1 MQKFMNCLRERI
13 RTDSLNTS
21 AIILSSFYR
30 SLMVY
35 FLTPLAAAGG
45 ITEKEIE
52 NIEAHMKKCQ
62 YGLKGDISN

>member
-1 MQKFMNCLRERI
+1 
-13 RTDSLNTS
+13 
-21 AIILSSFYR
+21 
-30 SLMVY
+30 MVY